1 MICNSFKVCVALLS
15 IVLVSLPNANGQ
27 SESNRELYDI
37 EGTVMLPNL
46 TTSWLAETVIQL
58 KGGEAVGFLRKN
70 GSFLIS
76 KVPSGSY
83 IVEVVNPNYVYE
95 PIRVEINSKG
105 KYRAR
110 KVNYIQSSH
119 VHQMPY
125 PLEFVNYMPAKYF
138 YTREQWKVTDFLF
151 NSMVLT
157 MVLPL
162 LAILVLPKLMNDPET
177 KKEMEQLTN
186 LKHDM
191 PEMSEMITS
200 FFTGNSPTAEK
211 QKEKTKAIK
220 SSKKSNKNN

>member
-1 MICNSFKVCVALLS
+1 MLHE
-15 IVLVSLPNANGQ
+15 VLK
-27 SESNRELYDI
+27 I
-37 EGTVMLPNL
+37 FC
-46 TTSWLAETVIQL
+46 
-58 KGGEAVGFLRKN
+58 KFHRKN

-138 YTREQWKVTDFLF
+138 YSREQWKVTDFLF
-151 NSMVLT
+151 NSMVNRC
-157 MVLPL
+157 VL
-162 LAILVLPKLMNDPET
+162 I
-177 KKEMEQLTN
+177 
-186 LKHDM
+186 
-191 PEMSEMITS
+191 
-200 FFTGNSPTAEK
+200 
-211 QKEKTKAIK
+211 
-220 SSKKSNKNN
+220 

>member
-1 MICNSFKVCVALLS
+1 MIFISFRVCIVLIS
-15 IVLVSLPNANGQ
+15 IILVSLPNANGQ

-211 QKEKTKAIK
+211 QKEKAKAIK

>member
-1 MICNSFKVCVALLS
+1 MICNSFKVCIVLLS
-15 IVLVSLPNANGQ
+15 IVLVSLANANGQ

-200 FFTGNSPTAEK
+200 FFTGNTPTTEK

>member
-1 MICNSFKVCVALLS
+1 MIFNSFRVFIVFLS
-15 IVLVSLPNANGQ
+15 IILVNLPNTIGQ

-138 YTREQWKVTDFLF
+138 YTREQWKITDFLF

-211 QKEKTKAIK
+211 QKEKAKAIK
-220 SSKKSNKNN
+220 NSKKSNKNN

>member
-1 MICNSFKVCVALLS
+1 
-15 IVLVSLPNANGQ
+15 
-27 SESNRELYDI
+27 
-37 EGTVMLPNL
+37 MLPNL

-200 FFTGNSPTAEK
+200 FFNRNSPTAEK
-211 QKEKTKAIK
+211 QKEKNKAIK

>member
-1 MICNSFKVCVALLS
+1 MIFNSFRVCIVFLS
-15 IVLVSLPNANGQ
+15 IILVNLPNANGQ

-211 QKEKTKAIK
+211 QKEKNKAIK